1 MPKSVENMNGFTEE
15 EQRLWYETV
24 KTGEDMKRMFN
35 MRDER
40 RRREAEEELKEQW
53 PSTEAARLFTQ
64 LGETFTACQ
73 KLLEQN
79 PAIEAAARLADS
91 ERHDV
96 FTMLRDNLEKANRAP
111 RCEYPK
117 SGGQPCRAPKVR
129 GQKYCNM
136 HLAMEAARPTKFNL
150 PALDDANS
158 IQVALNKT
166 AQGLVDGTLNEKV
179 ATKLAY
185 VLQVAMNNVGNVQFE
200 PKEETRSGDRT

>member
-1 MPKSVENMNGFTEE
+1 MSKSVENRKGFTDEE
-15 EQRLWYETV
+15 EQLWIETV
-24 KTGEDMKRMFN
+24 KTGEDMSRMFK

-40 RRREAEEELKEQW
+40 RRREQEEELKEQW

-79 PAIEAAARLADS
+79 PAIGAAAKLVDG

-111 RCEYPK
+111 RCEYPR

-129 GQKYCNM
+129 GQKYCCM
-136 HLAMEAARPTKFNL
+136 HLAMEAARPTKFSL

-158 IQVALNKT
+158 IQVALTKT
-166 AQGLVDGTLNEKV
+166 AQGLVDGTLDEKV

-185 VLQVAMNNVGNVQFE
+185 VLQVAMSNVDKVNFE
-200 PKEETRSGDRT
+200 PEEVEEEIA

>member
-1 MPKSVENMNGFTEE
+1 MPKSIENHNGFTEE
-15 EQRLWYETV
+15 EERLWDETV
-24 KTGEDMKRMFN
+24 ETGEDMRRMFN

-40 RRREAEEELKEQW
+40 RRREREEELKEQW

-64 LGETFTACQ
+64 LGEAFTACQ
-73 KLLEQN
+73 KLLERN
-79 PAIEAAARLADS
+79 PAIEATARLADG

-111 RCEYPK
+111 RCEYPR
-117 SGGQPCRAPKVR
+117 SGGRPCRAPKVR
-129 GQKYCNM
+129 GQKYCCM
-136 HLAMEAARPTKFNL
+136 HVAMEAVRPTKFSL

-166 AQGLVDGTLNEKV
+166 AQGLVDGTLEEKV

-185 VLQVAMNNVGNVQFE
+185 VLQVAMSNVDKVNFE
-200 PKEETRSGDRT
+200 PEEVEESAS